1 MSSYD
6 AVSVGKLITGTKTL
20 GVFVPVYNE
29 QQNLT
34 QVMDDLEYLRDELS
48 KLGVTLNIL
57 IHDNASTDDSW
68 LIISN
73 RLNAFS
79 NSKAIRFQ
87 VNIGYQPSLTLSFTN
102 MQSDAY
108 VVYQSDRQDSVIYI
122 IEMCKRWLSGAK
134 TVIAIPVNRAET
146 LADKLGRL
154 TFIFLFKSTSDIE
167 KFRWFT
173 DFYLLDKSLYKQLEG
188 LPLMNQFIRGRIME
202 TFPIDSILE
211 YNRGSRSLGQ
221 SKFGFVK
228 KYALALD
235 AILLHASRLIRRVTF
250 FGALLSF
257 LSIVAMIANT
267 VINLELYRGSNFFLF
282 AADSFV
288 ILILSFLLLLLSIA
302 LEYLRRIYGIL
313 LSTRNSNQNTHMGL
327 FVEVIE
333 QC

>member
-1 MSSYD
+1 MMLSPI
-6 AVSVGKLITGTKTL
+6 GKTFVETKTL

-34 QVMDDLEYLRDELS
+34 QVMNELEYLRDELL
-48 KLGVTLNIL
+48 KLGVTLNLL
-57 IHDNASTDDSW
+57 IHDNASSDGSW
-68 LIISN
+68 EIISD
-73 RLNAFS
+73 RLKSFS

-108 VVYQSDRQDSVIYI
+108 VVYQADRQDSVVDI

-146 LADKLGRL
+146 FVEKLGRL
-154 TFIFLFKSTSDIE
+154 IFIFLFKSTSDIG

-211 YNRGSRSLGQ
+211 YNRVSRTLGQ

-235 AILLHASRLIRRVTF
+235 AILLHASRLIRRLTF

-257 LSIVAMIANT
+257 LSIVSLIANT
-267 VINLELYRGSNFFLF
+267 VINIELYRGGNFFLLM
-282 AADSFV
+282 ADSFV
-288 ILILSFLLLLLSIA
+288 ILILSSLLLLLSVA
-302 LEYLRRIYGIL
+302 LEYLRRIYGII
-313 LSTRNSNQNTHMGL
+313 LSKRDLNQNAHKEL
-327 FVEVIE
+327 FGEVIE
-333 QC
+333 QY

>member
-1 MSSYD
+1 MLGPIGDTFAES
-6 AVSVGKLITGTKTL
+6 KTL

-29 QQNLT
+29 EQNLT
-34 QVMDDLEYLRDELS
+34 QVMNDLEYLRDELS
-48 KLGVTLNIL
+48 KLGVTLNLL
-57 IHDNASTDDSW
+57 IHDNASSDGSW
-68 LIISN
+68 QIISD
-73 RLNAFS
+73 RIKCFS

-108 VVYQSDRQDSVIYI
+108 VVYQSDRQDSVVDIL
-122 IEMCKRWLSGAK
+122 EMCKRWLSGAK

-146 LADKLGRL
+146 LTDKLGRL
-154 TFIFLFKSTSDIE
+154 TFIFLFRSTSDIR

-173 DFYLLDKSLYKQLEG
+173 DFYLLDKSLYKQLDG

-211 YNRGSRSLGQ
+211 YNRASRTLGQ
-221 SKFGFVK
+221 TKFGFVK

-235 AILLHASRLIRRVTF
+235 AILLHASRIIRRVTF
-250 FGALLSF
+250 FGVLLSF
-257 LSIVAMIANT
+257 LSIFSLIANA
-267 VINLELYRGSNFFLF
+267 VINQEHYRGGNFFLF
-282 AADSFV
+282 ITDSFL
-288 ILILSFLLLLLSIA
+288 ILILSFLLILLSIA

-313 LSTRNSNQNTHMGL
+313 LSKRDLSQNGHKEL

-333 QC
+333 QY